1 MKRSIIA
8 TSAVAIVA
16 AVTTTV
22 VTAGP
27 SMAKGNTKTLKFVSV
42 EILSHAIDST
52 HFVGADREKQNGN
65 LIGTDAV
72 SCVATSADMAAKCT
86 VAAAFKGGVVYATF
100 NEGSNGALSGTVTG
114 GTRQFAGATGT
125 VSGTPAGKNRENVTV
140 TYHT

>member
-8 TSAVAIVA
+8 ASAVGIVA

-22 VTAGP
+22 VAAGP
-27 SMAKGNTKTLKFVSV
+27 SMANSNTKTLKFVSV
-42 EILSHAIDST
+42 EILSHGLDST
-52 HFVGADREKQNGN
+52 HFVGADKEKQNGN

-72 SCVATSADMAAKCT
+72 SCVATANMAAKCT
-86 VAAAFKGGVVYATF
+86 VAAAFKGGLIYASFTDD
-100 NEGSNGALSGTVTG
+100 SKGAISGTVTG

>member
-1 MKRSIIA
+1 MKRKVIA
-8 TSAVAIVA
+8 TSAVGIIA
-16 AVTTTV
+16 AVTTTFV
-22 VTAGP
+22 AASP
-27 SMAKGNTKTLKFVSV
+27 SLAKSNTKTLKFVSV
-42 EILSHAIDST
+42 EILSHGLDNT

-72 SCVATSADMAAKCT
+72 SCVASSNMSAKCT
-86 VAAAFKGGVVYATF
+86 VAAALKGGLLYATF
-100 NEGSNGALSGTVTG
+100 TEKSNGALSGTVTG